1 MEAATAAAVMVDLKV
16 AMTTA
21 TMLKDLSMAL
31 KAITAAA
38 AAAAALYEVEAGTM
52 VISMREHEKYSLFS
66 SFTLGWSLF
75 EIASLFI

>member
-38 AAAAALYEVEAGTM
+38 AAAALYEVEAGTM

-66 SFTLGWSLF
+66 SFTLSWSLF